1 MNSLLEV
8 RPLPLLLSEGWQN
21 IGAQSCSFG
30 VLFLHLWRVVGHGSF
45 PLAFDESVI

>member
-30 VLFLHLWRVVGHGSF
+30 VVSPFVEGHGGWVL
-45 PLAFDESVI
+45 PTGI